1 MLKSFL
7 NDIFYII
14 HNYSFIQSFSIHH
27 FSYSE
32 QAGGYPS
39 MHWRGGREG
48 SQSVTQTDQHTH
60 VHTRIHG
67 QFRVF
72 SSCCLH
78 LFGQWKES
86 GASSRNQGD
95 AGRRCNHHNQVTV
108 SFLKIS
114 FYILFWGNILIRFLA
129 KSLRLIPFPCLDANM
144 KLPLA

>member
-95 AGRRCNHHNQVTV
+95 AGRRCNHHKDIFLHFILGKYTNSFSCQEFKIDTVPMSGCKYEATV
-108 SFLKIS
+108 S
-114 FYILFWGNILIRFLA
+114 LA
-129 KSLRLIPFPCLDANM
+129 
-144 KLPLA
+144 